1 MSRIAAESSRDA
13 EGGSAAGVG
22 VPGSAGVVDRI
33 ARSLVL
39 RRLAAAPP
47 AAIAFREGAR
57 THRIGTP
64 AAGEAGVE
72 IRVRSPRF
80 WRRLATGGSLG
91 FAESWIEGEW
101 TCDDLPALLGVFAR
115 EAARTD
121 DADGG
126 LARLGLAL
134 ARLAHAAASNT
145 RRGSRR
151 NIRAHYD
158 LGNSFFASF
167 LDETMTYSAASF
179 TTPEMSLADA
189 QVAKLDAICRSLGLG
204 PDMHLLEIGTGWGS
218 FALHAAGRYGC
229 RVTTTTISQRQHELA
244 VRRVEAAG
252 LSDRI
257 IVLLQDY
264 RDLSGTFDAVASIE
278 MIEAVGHRFL
288 PTYFGAIAD
297 RLASD
302 GRACVQAISMP
313 DHRYEDYRRRTDFI
327 QRWVFPGSCCPSLAA
342 ITAAMGR
349 GSDLRITGLEDMGLD
364 YARTLAA
371 WRERFED
378 RLPEVRAMDCDE
390 RFIRMWRYYLAYCEA
405 GFAERYISVAR
416 ITMAHAGGP
425 PPADVAADGR
435 LAGGSPAGPAPE
447 AARTRVPVEG
457 PVTAGGTGLR

>member
-1 MSRIAAESSRDA
+1 MSRIAAEGSHDA
-13 EGGSAAGVG
+13 TGVASAREGGLL
-22 VPGSAGVVDRI
+22 DRL

-47 AAIAFREGAR
+47 AAIAFREGR
-57 THRIGTP
+57 RVHRIGEATD
-64 AAGEAGVE
+64 GQAGVE

-101 TCDDLPALLGVFAR
+101 TCENLAAVLGVFAR

-121 DADGG
+121 GADGG

-134 ARLAHAAASNT
+134 ARISHAAASNT
-145 RRGSRR
+145 RGGSRR

-158 LGNSFFASF
+158 LGNDFFAAF
-167 LDETMTYSAASF
+167 LDETMTYSAGSF
-179 TTPEMSLADA
+179 ATPETTLADA
-189 QVAKLDAICRSLGLG
+189 QVAKLEAICRSLGLG
-204 PDMHLLEIGTGWGS
+204 PDSHVLEIGTGWGS

-229 RVTTTTISQRQHELA
+229 RVTTTTISRRQHDLA
-244 VRRVEAAG
+244 VRRIEAAG
-252 LSDRI
+252 LSDRVQ
-257 IVLLQDY
+257 VLLQDY
-264 RDLSGTFDAVASIE
+264 RDLTGTFDAVASIE
-278 MIEAVGHRFL
+278 MIEAVGHRYL
-288 PTYFGAIAD
+288 PAYFGTIGR
-297 RLASD
+297 RLAPG

-313 DHRYEDYRRRTDFI
+313 DDRYEAYRRRSDFI

-364 YARTLAA
+364 YARTLAI

-378 RLPEVRAMDCDE
+378 RLPEIRAMDCDD

-405 GFAERYISVAR
+405 GFAARYISVAR
-416 ITMAHAGGP
+416 ITMAHTGGP
-425 PPADVAADGR
+425 PPADVGGEGR
-435 LAGGSPAGPAPE
+435 LADTHPSGPVPD
-447 AARTRVPVEG
+447 AARTRVPIESG
-457 PVTAGGTGLR
+457 PGVPDSVRR

>member
-1 MSRIAAESSRDA
+1 MSRIAAEPSRDA
-13 EGGSAAGVG
+13 EGGSASGIGVRREAGLL
-22 VPGSAGVVDRI
+22 DRI

-47 AAIAFREGAR
+47 ATLTFREGAR
-57 THRIGTP
+57 TDRVGLP
-64 AAGEAGVE
+64 GSADPGVE

-121 DADGG
+121 EADGG
-126 LARLGLAL
+126 LARLGATL
-134 ARLAHAAASNT
+134 ARLGHAAASNT
-145 RRGSRR
+145 RRGSQR

-158 LGNSFFASF
+158 LGNDFFAAF

-204 PDMHLLEIGTGWGS
+204 PEMHVLEIGTGWGS

-229 RVTTTTISQRQHELA
+229 RVTTTTISRRQHELA
-244 VRRVEAAG
+244 VRRIEAAG

-257 IVLLQDY
+257 RVLLQDY
-264 RDLSGTFDAVASIE
+264 RDLTGRFDAVASIE

-297 RLASD
+297 RLAPD

-313 DHRYEDYRRRTDFI
+313 DDWYEAYRRRTDFI

-342 ITAAMGR
+342 ITAAMAR

-371 WRERFED
+371 WRQRFED
-378 RLPEVRAMDCDE
+378 RLAEIRAMDCDE

-425 PPADVAADGR
+425 PPADVAGWGR
-435 LAGGSPAGPAPE
+435 LDAGEPAGPAPE
-447 AARTRVPVEG
+447 AARIRVTVATGEA
-457 PVTAGGTGLR
+457 VGTTLR